1 MKCSKCGFENP
12 EGTLFC
18 EKCDWR
24 VDCPYVPEKKRNPA
38 VFSGIAVLMG
48 VITVACAFAL
58 NQGFVAAGLG
68 AVGMVLS
75 GYAIGV
81 PRHVECDN
89 KQMYMAL
96 AGLGIALNVVGFMY
110 GLVQAVS

>member
-1 MKCSKCGFENP
+1 MKCPKCGFENP

-18 EKCDWR
+18 QECDWR
-24 VDCPYVPEKKRNPA
+24 VDYPYTPEKKRNPA
-38 VFSGIAVLMG
+38 VFSGLAVLLG
-48 VITVACAFAL
+48 IVTVLCAFVVGE
-58 NQGFVAAGLG
+58 GFAAAGIG

-89 KQMYMAL
+89 KQLYTAL

-110 GLVQAVS
+110 GLVLAVS